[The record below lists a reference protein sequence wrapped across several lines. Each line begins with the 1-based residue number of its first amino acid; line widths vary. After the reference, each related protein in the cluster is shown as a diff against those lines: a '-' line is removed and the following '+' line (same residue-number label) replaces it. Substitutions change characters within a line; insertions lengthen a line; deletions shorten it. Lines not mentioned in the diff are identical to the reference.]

1 MVPEWKR
8 KLRWVNK
15 NKNDKMRIDENVRFL
30 KIRTKTYFKVNQK
43 Q

>member
-15 NKNDKMRIDENVRFL
+15 NKNDKMRIDENVRFV